1 MSELP
6 TREWIVI
13 FYPTTGAARLCP
25 SLDFARNYVS
35 SAATFDK
42 HVYKSPSDFRTKHDH
57 HSLEKMWREL
67 HKSRAWAMPKT
78 AVGKLED
85 YSIDPPD
92 CGTEEFCRILWE
104 FLQDVGDRL
113 TAPSMSGTK
122 AQTKEKYELKLG
134 LMNELMNDEEAFK
147 EQYNNQARIVFR
159 ALFNHGKQFLNEDE
173 IKRIIYGLVVN
184 RSLKTKQEP
193 WVIFQYY
200 RPEFIRDGYVIRGR
214 APKTREK

>member
-13 FYPTTGAARLCP
+13 FYPTTGATRLCP
-25 SLDFARNYVS
+25 TLDFAKNYVNGV
-35 SAATFDK
+35 TFVK
-42 HVYKSPSDFRTKHDH
+42 HGYKSPADFRARHDH
-57 HSLEKMWREL
+57 HSLEKMWKEL
-67 HKSRAWAMPKT
+67 HKSRQWAMPKS
-78 AVGKLED
+78 AIGKLED
-85 YSIDPPD
+85 YSPEPPD
-92 CGTEEFCRILWE
+92 VGTEEFCKLFWE

-113 TAPSMSGTK
+113 TTPQMSGTK
-122 AQTKEKYELKLG
+122 AQTKEKYELKLSK
-134 LMNELMNDEEAFK
+134 MTELMNDEEAFK

-159 ALFNHGKQFLNEDE
+159 ALVEHGKQFLNEDE

-214 APKTREK
+214 APKTREE